1 MSFMRIIMCST
12 LPEIDRRALQDRR
25 KKPTPMLSLY
35 TFLGRRQGFRRESDR
50 DKGGYTDRYSLRL
63 FFFFIA
69 ILCLNIIDVFL
80 TNTIVHQKGW
90 KLNPMICSLME
101 MNGERFWIWKFAIIS
116 VALIILCLHIHFKLA
131 KKIIVVLSSI
141 YFLIILYQIFLLV
154 FL

>member
-1 MSFMRIIMCST
+1 MCST
-12 LPEIDRRALQDRR
+12 LPEIDRRNLQDRR
-25 KKPTPMLSLY
+25 KKPTPMLSWH
-35 TFLGRRQGFRRESDR
+35 TIWGRRRGFRRESDR

-90 KLNPMICSLME
+90 KLNPMIRSVME
-101 MNGERFWIWKFAIIS
+101 ISGERFWIWKFAIIS
-116 VALIILCLHIHFKLA
+116 VALIFLCLHINFKPV
-131 KKIIVVLSSI
+131 KTIIVVLSSI
-141 YFLIILYQIFLLV
+141 YFLIILYQIILLV

>member
-1 MSFMRIIMCST
+1 MSIMRIIMCST
-12 LPEIDRRALQDRR
+12 LPEIDRRALLDRR
-25 KKPTPMLSLY
+25 KKPTPMLSWY
-35 TFLGRRQGFRRESDR
+35 AFLGRRQGFRRESDR
-50 DKGGYTDRYSLRL
+50 EKGGYTDRYSLRL
-63 FFFFIA
+63 FFLFA
-69 ILCLNIIDVFL
+69 SILCLNILDVFL

-90 KLNPMICSLME
+90 KLNPMIRSVME
-101 MNGERFWIWKFAIIS
+101 MSGERFWIWKFAIIS

>member
-1 MSFMRIIMCST
+1 MSIMRILNCST
-12 LPEIDRRALQDRR
+12 LPETDRRTFTDRR
-25 KKPTPMLSLY
+25 KKPTLILSWY
-35 TFLGRRQGFRRESDR
+35 TFFGRRRGFRRESDR
-50 DKGGYTDRYSLRL
+50 EKGGYTDRYSLRL
-63 FFFFIA
+63 FFLFASMLF
-69 ILCLNIIDVFL
+69 LNILDVFL
-80 TNTIVHQKGW
+80 TNTIIHQKGW
-90 KLNPMICSLME
+90 KLNPMIRSVME

>member
-1 MSFMRIIMCST
+1 MCST
-12 LPEIDRRALQDRR
+12 LPETDRRNLQDRR
-25 KKPTPMLSLY
+25 KKPTPMLSWH
-35 TFLGRRQGFRRESDR
+35 TFWGRRRGFRRESDR

-63 FFFFIA
+63 FLFFIA

-90 KLNPMICSLME
+90 KLNPMIRSVMQ
-101 MNGERFWIWKFAIIS
+101 MSGERFWIWKFAIIS
-116 VALIILCLHIHFKLA
+116 VALIFLCLHIHFKPV
-131 KKIIVVLSSI
+131 KTIIVVLSSI